1 MNLGQ
6 TIFSQLMEHL
16 PLHKFRQ
23 CVERYKG
30 NYKIRNFSCWN

>member
-16 PLHKFRQ
+16 PQHKFRQ

-30 NYKIRNFSCWN
+30 NYK